1 MNFYIISEEKENQ
14 NIHYYCIAAG
24 SHRYDFAVIFSG
36 KFLGK
41 AMVVSIQSGRMVLLC
56 REDIDHPEHWDQKLG
71 IAAEDIKEIE
81 SFFHSILDQKIFSD
95 QY

>member
-1 MNFYIISEEKENQ
+1 MNFYILSEEKETQ

-41 AMVVSIQSGRMVLLC
+41 AMVISIQSGSMVLLC
-56 REDIDHPEHWDQKLG
+56 REDIKNPEHWAQKLG
-71 IAAEDIKEIE
+71 IVPEDVQELE
-81 SFFHSILDQKIFSD
+81 HFFHFILDQQVFVD